1 LNFNYTILRLLNSVA
16 INTPTR
22 SFSLWVLLLLV
33 LPQLSWAAAPS
44 TGTPSNTTIAN
55 QASVDYVVGTTPST
69 TAVSN
74 IVQFV
79 VDKKIDFVVVET
91 AGQATTVNAGQLNA
105 VTTFTVTNMGNDA
118 QGYNLAAA
126 VASGNPAIGATAPS
140 PFTTNDFSV
149 TNFRVFVDAVDING
163 IGDGIY
169 NPLVDTATFIG
180 TLSAGATSP
189 IIFIVSDVP
198 APLNGQQS
206 VVSLTAT
213 VTPVAVD
220 PTPLPTPAVALTAA
234 DTANGVEV
242 VYADRAGIIDVAR
255 DGKHSAYSAYVAG
268 AVVAISKT
276 IVNVHPTSGVDVA
289 SPTNGD
295 AAVRP
300 GSIITY
306 QILASFT
313 GAGTLDALTI
323 SDPLPAE
330 TTYLPNS
337 ITVDGV
343 AKTDSA
349 TDTDNADF
357 TANIITVKRQ
367 SVTAPTADVVIQ
379 FKATIN

>member
-1 LNFNYTILRLLNSVA
+1 MRFLNPAATNP
-16 INTPTR
+16 PTR
-22 SFSLWVLLLLV
+22 SFSLWVLLLLA

-44 TGTPSNTTIAN
+44 TGTPSGWAITN
-55 QASVDYVVGTTPST
+55 QASVDYVVGTSPST
-69 TAVSN
+69 TATSN

-79 VDKKIDFVVVET
+79 VDKKIDLVVVET
-91 AGQATTVNAGQLNA
+91 TGKATAVNAGQLSA
-105 VTTFTVTNMGNDA
+105 VTTFTVTNLGNDP

-126 VASGNPAIGATAPS
+126 LASGNPAVGAIAPS

-149 TNFRVFVDAVDING
+149 NNLKVFVDSNN
-163 IGDGIY
+163 DGVY
-169 NPLVDTATFIG
+169 EPLLDTATSIG
-180 TLSAGATSP
+180 TLAAGTTSP

-213 VTPVAVD
+213 VTPVAGD
-220 PTPLPTPAVALTAA
+220 SIPLPTPAVALTTA
-234 DTANGVEV
+234 DTANGVET
-242 VYADRAGIIDVAR
+242 VYADTAGIIDVAR
-255 DGKHSAYSAYVAG
+255 DGKHSAYSAYISG

-276 IVNVHPTSGVDVA
+276 IFNVHPTSGADVA
-289 SPTNGD
+289 NPADGD

-306 QILASFT
+306 QIIASFT

-323 SDPLPAE
+323 TDPLPVA

-337 ITVDGV
+337 ITVDGI

-349 TDTDNADF
+349 ADADNADF
-357 TANIITVKRQ
+357 TANIITVKRG

>member
-1 LNFNYTILRLLNSVA
+1 MRFLNPVTTNP
-16 INTPTR
+16 PTR
-22 SFSLWVLLLLV
+22 SFSLWVLLLLA
-33 LPQLSWAAAPS
+33 LPQIGWAA
-44 TGTPSNTTIAN
+44 GTPSGTPITNK
-55 QASVDYVVGTTPST
+55 ASVDYVVGTSPST
-69 TAVSN
+69 TAISN
-74 IVQFV
+74 IVQFLA
-79 VDKKIDFVVVET
+79 DKKIDLVVVET
-91 AGQATTVNAGQLNA
+91 TGKATAVNAGQLSA
-105 VTTFTVTNMGNDA
+105 VTTFTVTNLGNDP

-126 VASGNPAIGATAPS
+126 LASGNPAIGAIAPS

-149 TNFRVFVDAVDING
+149 SNLKVFVDAVDING
-163 IGDGIY
+163 KGDGIY
-169 NPLVDTATFIG
+169 DPLVDTATSIG
-180 TLSAGATSP
+180 TLAAGTTSP

-213 VTPVAVD
+213 VTPVAGD
-220 PTPLPTPAVALTAA
+220 SIPLPTPAVALTTA
-234 DTANGVEV
+234 DTANGVET
-242 VYADRAGIIDVAR
+242 VYADTAGIIDVAR
-255 DGKHSAYSAYVAG
+255 DGKHSAYSAYISG

-276 IVNVHPTSGVDVA
+276 IFNVHPTSGADVA
-289 SPTNGD
+289 NPADGD

-306 QILASFT
+306 QIIASFT

-323 SDPLPAE
+323 TDPLPVA

-337 ITVDGV
+337 ITVDGI

-349 TDTDNADF
+349 ADADNADF
-357 TANIITVKRQ
+357 TANIITVKRG